1 MPTTDRHDTPGLF
14 YPVMK
19 ILVDCL
25 QVAETGGGDQ
35 KLQLLLWNGTGGL
48 ARAPYPATATSSP
61 DTWEP
66 CDRPHWYNL
75 CAFPNQQN
83 SLLAHIVFFTEW
95 QSHIMPLL

>member
-75 CAFPNQQN
+75 CAFP
-83 SLLAHIVFFTEW
+83 LLSWSCIVCNW
-95 QSHIMPLL
+95 GDLLGRIKD